1 MKIEV
6 HPSLEVSPRQVN
18 KGWRKHK
25 GELKKAFEEIGSDV
39 EDRLA
44 RTEALKRIGTAF
56 PLGSG
61 MVDKW
66 DFPFLFPFGT
76 GTTAGAS
83 NSSVTGMSVVKAPFF
98 KAKVEAELPLLGFRS
113 KIRICFS
120 SVSHWR

>member
-25 GELKKAFEEIGSDV
+25 GDFEEIRSNV
-39 EDRLA
+39 KDRLA

-61 MVDKW
+61 MVDKR

-83 NSSVTGMSVVKAPFF
+83 NSSVTAC
-98 KAKVEAELPLLGFRS
+98 L
-113 KIRICFS
+113 
-120 SVSHWR
+120 W

>member
-61 MVDKW
+61 MVDKR
-66 DFPFLFPFGT
+66 DFHFLFPFGT

-83 NSSVTGMSVVKAPFF
+83 NSSVTKEYHPST
-98 KAKVEAELPLLGFRS
+98 
-113 KIRICFS
+113 
-120 SVSHWR
+120 SVSEIVGIESRGNFLS

>member
-44 RTEALKRIGTAF
+44 RTEALKRIVLFLWAQAWLTSGT
-56 PLGSG
+56 
-61 MVDKW
+61 
-66 DFPFLFPFGT
+66 FPFCFP
-76 GTTAGAS
+76 S
-83 NSSVTGMSVVKAPFF
+83 
-98 KAKVEAELPLLGFRS
+98 ELELLLEHP
-113 KIRICFS
+113 IRQLLACL
-120 SVSHWR
+120 W

>member
-1 MKIEV
+1 MKINV
-6 HPSLEVSPRQVN
+6 HPSLEVSLIQVN

-25 GELKKAFEEIGSDV
+25 GKLKKAFEEIGSDV

-66 DFPFLFPFGT
+66 DFPFLFPFRI
-76 GTTAGAS
+76 GTTVGAS
-83 NSSVTGMSVVKAPFF
+83 NSSVTGMSVVKAPF
-98 KAKVEAELPLLGFRS
+98 S
-113 KIRICFS
+113 KHRRTSFN
-120 SVSHWR
+120 

>member
-25 GELKKAFEEIGSDV
+25 GELKKTFEEIGSDV

-61 MVDKW
+61 MVDKR

-98 KAKVEAELPLLGFRS
+98 KAKARS
-113 KIRICFS
+113 
-120 SVSHWR
+120 V